1 MEHFTPIQIRE
12 PESTY
17 CLSVANN
24 REKMKNWRAS
34 LCAFGGFAVLL
45 PPKVPERR
53 QEWIPPRGLR
63 PWLE

>member
-1 MEHFTPIQIRE
+1 
-12 PESTY
+12 
-17 CLSVANN
+17 
-24 REKMKNWRAS
+24 MKNWRAS